1 MSDPRTPYVW
11 NLSKAKELT
20 HDGRLPIESVGKG
33 AYATFFDALV
43 GMELLVP
50 VTVDELIAAIPK
62 CEHGNHAPHIDGL
75 RSYDDV
81 RQGGQYVWCPG
92 GAALGGTDE

>member
-1 MSDPRTPYVW
+1 MSTMYRKANSEPEYLNGVLYPREAAAVQMW
-11 NLSKAKELT
+11 
-20 HDGRLPIESVGKG
+20 V
-33 AYATFFDALV
+33 
-43 GMELLVP
+43 VP
-50 VTVDELIAAIPK
+50 ATVDDLLAAIPK
-62 CEHGNHAPHIDGL
+62 CGHGNYASHIDGL